1 MGDRSMIKQ
10 LAVKMPLVYKLR
22 ILQLRLKRTTRNL
35 FVNFAN
41 ERMVEHF
48 PHVVK
53 RHQSLLRRK
62 LGTSDPMLQENK
74 ITNLRIALKSMDG
87 IVLKPGETFSF
98 WHLIGK
104 PKASKGYIDGLLLS
118 QGEVKT
124 GVGGGLCQLANLLF
138 WLALHTPLEITER
151 HHHSFDP
158 FPDEHRVLPF
168 GSGASVFFNYVDL
181 RFFNPTNNQFQF
193 HVWLT
198 DQHLKGIV
206 FCENELPFSY
216 HLEERNHQFHHIDG
230 KNFRE
235 NEIWRRVIDKRNGNL
250 LHEELMIH
258 NYSEVKY
265 EIFR

>member
-41 ERMVEHF
+41 ERMVDRF

-104 PKASKGYIDGLLLS
+104 PTSSKGYIDGLLLS

-124 GVGGGLCQLANLLF
+124 GVGGGVCQLANLLF

-151 HHHSFDP
+151 HHHF
-158 FPDEHRVLPF
+158 LPF
-168 GSGASVFFNYVDL
+168 GRKKSSI
-181 RFFNPTNNQFQF
+181 P
-193 HVWLT
+193 
-198 DQHLKGIV
+198 
-206 FCENELPFSY
+206 SY
-216 HLEERNHQFHHIDG
+216 R
-230 KNFRE
+230 RE
-235 NEIWRRVIDKRNGNL
+235 K
-250 LHEELMIH
+250 
-258 NYSEVKY
+258 
-265 EIFR
+265 F